1 MTVAWFFLGL
11 GTAAAQ
17 SPGFTVERVS
27 LFVSDGV
34 LAEEIRQIPAP
45 SSTPAPLNNGLTL
58 VRVEST
64 SAGAG
69 VVQWKWLLRNAS
81 ASPLDH
87 LRITSFVDIDQDAS
101 DNTFFNESVSAPAL
115 TAPAGHIAADRWEAG
130 EMGYWAGSLLARAA
144 VGDLSNRSQ
153 APAAGE
159 DMAIALSALPGQLAP
174 GQELSVW
181 LMLGDQDNAG
191 AAQNDLASSR
201 KHFAQF
207 YVFKGTAPDT
217 RAQVDYAVT
226 QTVTNTQYKR
236 GELVQFQVVV
246 SNLGQAAGSGVTL
259 SSTVPASLTDVQWVC
274 KAQGLAACDAT
285 PGAGHQLRVDAQVP
299 AGAGNQVVVT
309 VTGKATADGVLT
321 HRASVAP
328 THTDTVDTNA
338 ANNDS
343 VVQVS
348 VSSAAGA
355 QADLAV
361 FKTTSTPNVLPG
373 GKLAFQLVVVNH
385 GPAAVSAARLEDLMP
400 SGVDE
405 VRWTCS
411 ARGGAVCGAAA
422 GQGADIRVP
431 AEMPVGASITIDVT
445 GVMAQAGGPLVNT
458 VTVASE
464 LPDPLLSN
472 NRASAS
478 INAPVGAL
486 ASIPTLGWLALCLL
500 SVCTLLVGVLW
511 LQRKGGRGSLRG
523 WTLGLLLV
531 LGLGAGGDSHAIFVN
546 GDFENQTVAGWT
558 KRFGLN
564 PGLTGA
570 PPFQVTDVRF
580 SGGGVEKVTVVD
592 GRFDP
597 RAPQLVLPRQGN
609 FSAKVNDDD
618 NGAHINEI
626 SQKGVIAETD
636 RDPGDGKLH
645 VRFSYAAVLEDP
657 GHEPTGQPYFFVEIK
672 DLTKGQTLYYDFAFA
687 NQPGRV
693 FYTTIY
699 KGSKWVSTPFIDV
712 DLEVPDSS
720 LGNELQI
727 RVVGADCAHS
737 GHGGYVYVDAFGSVS
752 IPPQGACVND
762 LQLRAKPG
770 NVQLTWADT
779 GAASYAVYRADKLE
793 GPYVRLGTTQSR
805 HATWLDRTVQPQTT
819 YYYSIRAL
827 DVDGNAL
834 CSSGEVATYVPAH
847 WSVGDPVNRPPIF
860 SSQPVLSGDVRQLY
874 EYQATAID
882 ADGDPL
888 SYQLMY
894 APVGMAVDAATGKI
908 SWQPGLMGDFRV
920 NLQVSDGKGLLA
932 SQAFSIH
939 VVDGNLPPQITSQFP
954 AKVPAG
960 VSFSHQVEATDPEK
974 GPLQYTLGSQAAGI
988 SIDASGRISW
998 TDPQPGTYPLVIQV
1012 TDQYGARDVQRVV
1025 VAVQA
1030 FPEFSSL
1037 PVVTATVAQPYT
1049 YQALASDRD
1058 GDPIVYS
1065 VLSGPAGLVISPS
1078 SGAVTWPS
1086 PVAGTAAVVLAATDP
1101 DGNQGKQSFSIR
1113 VTTTPNRAPVF
1124 TATPVT
1130 YVAYPA
1136 TYSYTASASDAD
1148 GDNLGWKLL
1157 QAPVDMS
1164 INERTGAIAW
1174 KFASNVAGKFAVRV
1188 QVDDRR
1194 GGQTEQAFEIQVPV
1208 YGNGAPTITSR
1219 PPSQVRAG
1227 AVYSYTVSA
1236 SDPEGETLSYRLAS
1250 GPAAASWA
1258 GNQLSWAT
1266 SAADVGVHALL
1277 IEVADTAGNVA
1288 QQNWQLEVLPA
1299 SGNQPPVI
1307 SSSPKV
1313 TAVAGGV
1320 YEYQVVASDRDGDPL
1335 SYRLLTG
1342 PAGMAI
1348 SATGKLEWAV
1358 PAGFAGSETVEVQVA
1373 DGRGGEVTQAFAIGV
1388 GITANRPPLINSTP
1402 VATGTAGAAYLYQIL
1417 ASDPDADVLTY
1428 SVSTSEPGI
1437 TVDAQ
1442 TGRVSWAVPAGAS
1455 GQAQLTVLVT
1465 DGKGGTASQ
1474 TYAIGVG
1481 QPGNR
1486 PPRVTTQPGTS
1497 AVSGASYT
1505 YALKAVD
1512 ADGDTLVYALTE
1524 FPQGML
1530 IDSST
1535 GAIQWPIP
1543 ADVAGLAPVT
1553 VEVTDGKGG
1562 IATQG
1567 YAISVSGA
1575 SNRAPAFS
1583 STPVTSAT
1591 AGTAYAYTAR
1601 ATDPDGDA
1609 ISYSLTSAP
1618 AGMAI
1623 HATSGAL
1630 SWMPTLAQGG
1640 SHTVAVRATDAKG
1653 AYATQ
1658 IFGIYVQLPTN
1669 NPPQIS
1675 SKPTLRWAPGVPY
1688 QYQVT
1693 ATDPESDP
1701 LTYALDKAPAGMAIS
1716 ASTGLLTW
1724 NSPVLGSHAVEI
1736 KVQDTRGAY
1745 VVQSY
1750 TLQIAA
1756 NREPVITSAAVPSAA
1771 IGAPYAYQ
1779 VVANDPDGDFLTY
1792 RMSGAPASLTLS
1804 AAGLISGTPTAQG
1817 THAIT
1822 VTVSDGQASVTQ
1834 SWTLRVTEPAAG
1846 GPLEAGVTPS
1856 PKYLNLGESTSLQV
1870 FAQRGTAPY
1879 TVSSL
1884 TVNGRAV
1891 TVDAAYRAT
1900 YTPTAMGKHNLRLT
1914 LRDAKGSS
1922 VTVDDW
1928 FGVKDPSDVLAPLA
1942 AITAPGSSDDIT
1954 VTDVFEPTAII
1965 GTASDANLGEYL
1977 LMISPAG
1984 QNQWSKLGGGTAS
1997 VTAAKLG
2004 DLNPQTL
2011 ANGLYDLSLIV
2022 RDISGHETSAKVT
2035 VAISGEQKAA
2045 PLQLTFTDMAF
2056 EIEGLP
2062 LTVRRSYDSL
2072 KRAQRMD
2079 FGYGWSVDYQDVW
2092 LQTNGVP
2099 GRSWVMQETGSGF
2112 SRKICVRPQGS
2123 RVASVRLPDGKL
2135 EQFELRASPECVSV
2149 LEWASNPNVSLA
2161 FSAKA
2166 SNKSGSKLEA
2176 LGYGD
2181 LRLAGGDL
2189 FDMGMTET
2197 FNPTQY
2203 KLTTLDGIEYI
2214 LNKDFGIQQIKDRNG
2229 NTLQFTRSGISHSG
2243 GWALAFTRDAQGK
2256 ISKISGPG
2264 GQVLNYGY
2272 DAADNLTSVVDQTNA
2287 VSDFRYENAKVAHG
2301 LTSYT
2306 DPLGRLALKTTYDDA
2321 GRVLSQTDATGKA
2334 VTVNTDNTTKK
2345 QTIKD
2350 RNGNTT
2356 VYDFDDRGN
2365 VTRVVD
2371 AAGGTTQYAYDAND
2385 NEIEVTDALGR
2396 KTTRSYDAF
2405 GNVTSETDP
2414 AGRVTKTAF
2423 NAQGNV
2429 STITDA
2435 AGNITTNGY
2444 NASGDLTAI
2453 TDAAGKA
2460 FGMGYSPTGSLSSM
2474 TDKAGNATRYTYA
2487 KINGTTLKQSETAPD
2502 GTVTTYAYDSAGNV
2516 ASTTRAIVTQPG
2528 QPATTVVDKTSYDAK
2543 GNVTSRT
2550 NAVGDTT
2557 SYLYDAAGQLLQETD
2572 SQGRKTAHEYSLR
2585 GEKAKTTYADGRVE
2599 SWAYDNNGNETQSCS
2614 GSLCTRTTYDALDRA
2629 TKLTDPMGFVVES
2642 VYDAAGQLT
2651 SSKDAR
2657 GNSTA
2662 FEYDLGGR
2670 ETKQTNA
2677 AGIAVTREYD
2687 LAGNLVKTTD
2697 GLGQATVHVYNNT
2710 QKRSSTTLANGAVT
2724 QFAYDANGVLLS
2736 ETNPLGHA
2744 YQFGHDP
2751 LGALKTVTDP
2761 LGKVTGYSW
2770 NGSNQ
2775 LLTQTDANSHT
2786 TRYGYDSAGRRVAR
2800 TLPGGKSEG
2809 LVYDSEGRLVSRT
2822 DFDGSQTIY
2831 SYDVGGKL
2839 IKVTRSDGRSL
2850 TQGYDSYG
2858 RMNSQ
2863 TDTAYGSLSLTLD
2876 GNGRAT
2882 REAWAH
2888 SSLGTSFNATVDY
2901 AWDGNSNRT
2910 QVSTSGQ
2917 AIKASYNTLNQLDTL
2932 THPDGSTT
2940 RFAYDN
2946 AGNRVQVTRAD
2957 GSTSDYQYNAANQLT
2972 AVLHKKAD
2980 GADIASFVYTLNAA
2994 GQRTQVAE
3002 RMLEVG
3008 SPAATVERT
3017 VHYQYDAA
3025 GKLLQEQ
3032 VAQTAPAVFA
3042 STIDYVYDPVG
3053 NRSRRTVSH
3062 NGQVTSY
3069 QYDSHD
3075 RLTQSVDSLNGTTSY
3090 QWDER
3095 GNLVQ
3100 KASPADTTT
3109 YAWTVDNRLAKVS
3122 TAAKTVEYGYDSSG
3136 RRIKRLVKE
3145 GATTTETHYKV
3156 DHQRNYSEI
3165 LVEST
3170 KVNSGAWVDTVHV
3183 HTPDGLGELIAS
3195 TSAGAQTQLF
3205 SDGLGSVRVAQTAA
3219 ASHVF
3224 SYDAFGIA
3232 LGATEGM
3239 PANAADASATSHRYT
3254 GEYADSQTGLL
3265 HLRARDYDPQIGRFI
3280 SMDEHPGANRI
3291 PLTLNKYL
3299 YGNADPVNTVDPSGN
3314 FGLGGMMSAGM
3325 NISVSSIARF
3335 AVHEM
3340 IVDRLAGKIVE
3351 GMISSVIKGGTLMPS
3366 GNPGLNGFIQALAT
3380 QCSFTKKNCLV
3391 GNKIPVLSTGM
3402 ELPMHSMHIAASQYG
3417 FGNTSS
3423 GVGVTSSVLVRGQ
3436 GSGGR
3441 TWYKKMHPCML
3452 GKVGDKLTCDEYPF
3466 FSTMNGGLANYN
3478 NDTVSLQLLP
3488 GWESSRQGGLMSSFY
3503 SNAKVTAGK
3512 PYFSIGNTLLPSY
3525 YIKDR
3530 VLRPLK

>member
-1 MTVAWFFLGL
+1 M
-11 GTAAAQ
+11 AAAQ
-17 SPGFTVERVS
+17 TASFTVERVS
-27 LFVSDGV
+27 LFLSDGAA
-34 LAEEIRQIPAP
+34 AEEIRQIPAE
-45 SSTPAPLNNGLTL
+45 SLAPLQNGLTL
-58 VRVEST
+58 VNTEKS
-64 SAGAG
+64 SFGKDG
-69 VVQWKWLLRNAS
+69 VQWKWLLRNNS
-81 ASPLDH
+81 ALPLENV
-87 LRITSFVDIDQDAS
+87 RITGFVDIDQDAAQ
-101 DNTFFNESVSAPAL
+101 NTFFNEAVVAPSL

-130 EMGYWAGSLLARAA
+130 EMGYWNGSLLARAA
-144 VGDLSNRSQ
+144 TGDLSNSTLPN
-153 APAAGE
+153 AGGE
-159 DMAIALSALPGQLAP
+159 DMAIAMSAVPGAIAP
-174 GQELSVW
+174 GQDVRVW
-181 LMLGDQDNAG
+181 LVVGDEENGG
-191 AAQNDLASSR
+191 ATQNDLASAR
-201 KHFAQF
+201 RHFAQF
-207 YVFKGTAPDT
+207 YLFKGAAPDT

-226 QTVTNTQYKR
+226 QTVAQAHYQVGERVQYR
-236 GELVQFQVVV
+236 LVV
-246 SNLGQAAGSGVTL
+246 SNAGLAAGTGVTL
-259 SSTVPASLTDVQWVC
+259 SSAVPASLADVQWSC
-274 KAQGLAACDAT
+274 SAQGLAVCDASPRT
-285 PGAGHQLRVDAQVP
+285 GHQLRVDAQVP
-299 AGAGNQVVVT
+299 AGTGNQVVVT
-309 VTGKATADGVLT
+309 VTGTATVDGVLT
-321 HRASVAP
+321 HRATVAP
-328 THTDTVDTNA
+328 THTDTVDTDA

-343 VVQVS
+343 LVQVS
-348 VSSAAGA
+348 VGSAGAA

-361 FKTTSTPNVLPG
+361 SKTTSTPHVLPG
-373 GKLAFQLVVVNH
+373 GPVAFQLVAVNH
-385 GPAAVSAARLEDLMP
+385 GPAAVTAAQLEDLVP
-400 SGVDE
+400 SGVE
-405 VRWTCS
+405 AVRWTCS
-411 ARGGAVCGAAA
+411 ARGGAVCRAAS
-422 GQGADIRVP
+422 GQGSDVRVR

-445 GVMAQAGGPLVNT
+445 GVMAQADGPLVNT
-458 VTVASE
+458 VTLASE
-464 LPDPLLSN
+464 LPDPVLSN

-478 INAPVGAL
+478 VNAPAGAL
-486 ASIPTLGWLALCLL
+486 KAIPAMGWLALSVL
-500 SVCTLLVGVLW
+500 SVSTLVLGALW
-511 LQRKGGRGSLRG
+511 LQRRDALRSRRG
-523 WTLGLLLV
+523 WTLALLLV

-546 GDFENQTVAGWT
+546 GDFEGQTLTGWT

-570 PPFQVTDVRF
+570 PPFQVGDVRF
-580 SGGGVEKVTVVD
+580 NGGGVEKVTVVD

-672 DLTKGQTLYYDFAFA
+672 DLTKGETLYYDFAFA

-699 KGSKWVSTPFIDV
+699 NGSKWVSTPFIDV

-793 GPYVRLGTTQSR
+793 GPFVRLGTTQSR
-805 HATWLDRTVQPQTT
+805 HATWLDRTVQPQKT

-827 DVDGNAL
+827 DVDGHAR

-847 WSVGDPVNRPPIF
+847 WSIGDPVNRPPIF
-860 SSQPVLSGDVRQLY
+860 TSQPVLAGDVRQLY
-874 EYQATAID
+874 EYQATAVD

-894 APVGMAVDAATGKI
+894 APVGMSVDAASGKI

-960 VSFSHQVEATDPEK
+960 VSFSHQVTATDPEK
-974 GPLQYTLGSQAAGI
+974 GPLQYTLGSQAEGI
-988 SIDASGRISW
+988 SIDAAGRITW

-1025 VAVQA
+1025 VSVQA
-1030 FPEFSSL
+1030 FPEFTSL

-1058 GDPIVYS
+1058 GDPVIYS
-1065 VLSGPAGLVISPS
+1065 VLSGPAGLVINAS

-1086 PVAGTAAVVLAATDP
+1086 PVTGTAAVVLAATDP

-1113 VTTTPNRAPVF
+1113 VTASPNRAPVF
-1124 TATPVT
+1124 SATPVT
-1130 YVAYPA
+1130 YVAYPN
-1136 TYSYTASASDAD
+1136 TYGYTASASDAD
-1148 GDNLGWKLL
+1148 GDNLVWTLL
-1157 QAPVDMS
+1157 QAPADMA
-1164 INERTGAIAW
+1164 INARNGAIAW

-1188 QVDDRR
+1188 LVDDQR

-1227 AVYSYTVSA
+1227 AIYSYSVSA
-1236 SDPEGETLSYRLAS
+1236 TDPEGETLSYRLAS
-1250 GPAAASWA
+1250 GPAAAAWA

-1266 SAADVGVHALL
+1266 SAADVGVHAML

-1307 SSSPKV
+1307 SSTPKV

-1320 YEYQVVASDRDGDPL
+1320 YEYQVVATDRDGDPL
-1335 SYRLLTG
+1335 SYQLLTG
-1342 PAGMAI
+1342 PAGMTL
-1348 SATGKLEWAV
+1348 SATGKLEWPV
-1358 PAGFAGSETVEVQVA
+1358 PAGFAGSETVEIQVA
-1373 DGRGGEVTQAFAIGV
+1373 DGRGGEVTQAYAIGV

-1417 ASDPDADVLTY
+1417 ASDPDGDALTY

-1437 TVDAQ
+1437 SVDAQ

-1497 AVSGASYT
+1497 GVSGASYT

-1512 ADGDTLVYALTE
+1512 ADGDTLAYALTE
-1524 FPQGML
+1524 FPQGMV

-1535 GAIQWPIP
+1535 GAIQWSIP
-1543 ADVAGLAPVT
+1543 ANVAGLAPVM

-1609 ISYSLTSAP
+1609 ISYTLDAAP

-1623 HATSGAL
+1623 NATSGAI
-1630 SWMPTLAQGG
+1630 SWTPTLAQGG
-1640 SHTVAVRATDAKG
+1640 THAVAVRATDAKG

-1658 IFGIYVQLPTN
+1658 SFGIYVQLPNN

-1693 ATDPESDP
+1693 ATDPENDP
-1701 LTYALDKAPAGMAIS
+1701 LTYALDKAPAGMAM
-1716 ASTGLLTW
+1716 AAGTGLLTW

-1756 NREPVITSAAVPSAA
+1756 NREPVITSAPVPSAA
-1771 IGAPYAYQ
+1771 IATPYAYQ
-1779 VVANDPDGDFLTY
+1779 VVATDPDGDFLTY
-1792 RMSGAPASLTLS
+1792 RMSGAPASLTMS
-1804 AAGLISGTPTAQG
+1804 ATGLISGTPTAQG

-1856 PKYLNLGESTSLQV
+1856 PKYLNLGESTTLQV
-1870 FAQRGTAPY
+1870 FAHGGTAPY

-1891 TVDAAYRAT
+1891 TVDAAYQAVF
-1900 YTPTAMGKHNLRLT
+1900 TPTAMGKHNLRLT

-1954 VTDVFEPTAII
+1954 VTDVYEPTAII
-1965 GTASDANLGEYL
+1965 GTASDANLAEYL

-1984 QNQWSKLGGGTAS
+1984 QNQWSKLGGGSAS

-2011 ANGLYDLSLIV
+2011 ANGLYDLGLIV
-2022 RDISGHETSAKVT
+2022 RDVSGNETSAKVT

-2092 LQTNGVP
+2092 LQTNGVL

-2112 SRKICVRPQGS
+2112 NRKICVRPQGS
-2123 RVASVRLPDGKL
+2123 RVASVRMPDGRL
-2135 EQFELRASPECVSV
+2135 EQFDLRASPECVSV
-2149 LEWASNPNVSLA
+2149 LQWASNPSVSLA

-2176 LGYGD
+2176 LGYSD

-2189 FDMGMTET
+2189 FDLGTTET

-2229 NTLQFTRSGISHSG
+2229 NSLQFTRSGISHSG

-2256 ISKISGPG
+2256 ISKITGPG

-2272 DAADNLTSVVDQTNA
+2272 DAADNLISVVDQSNA
-2287 VSDFRYENAKVAHG
+2287 VSDFRYENPKVAHG

-2321 GRVLSQTDATGKA
+2321 GRVLSQTDAAGKA
-2334 VTVNTDNTTKK
+2334 VTVSTDNTANK

-2365 VTRVVD
+2365 ITRVLD
-2371 AAGGTTQYAYDAND
+2371 AAGGITQYAYDAHD
-2385 NEIEVTDALGR
+2385 NEIEVIDALGR

-2414 AGRVTKTAF
+2414 AGRVTQTAF

-2429 STITDA
+2429 TTITDA

-2474 TDKAGNATRYTYA
+2474 TDKVGNVTRYTYA
-2487 KINGTTLKQSETAPD
+2487 KINGTTLKQTETAPD

-2516 ASTTRAIVTQPG
+2516 TSTTRAIVTQPG
-2528 QPATTVVDKTSYDAK
+2528 QPATTVVEKTSYDTK

-2557 SYLYDAAGQLLQETD
+2557 TYLYDAAGQLVQETD

-2585 GEKAKTTYADGRVE
+2585 GEKSKTTYPDGRVE
-2599 SWAYDNNGNETQSCS
+2599 SWAYDNNGNETQSCT
-2614 GSLCTRTTYDALDRA
+2614 GSLCTRTAYDALDRA
-2629 TKLTDPMGFVVES
+2629 TKVTDPMGFAVES
-2642 VYDAAGQLT
+2642 VYDAAGQLS

-2662 FEYDLGGR
+2662 FEYDLAGR

-2677 AGIAVTREYD
+2677 AGIEVTREYD

-2697 GLGQATVHVYNNT
+2697 GLGRATVHAYNST
-2710 QKRSSTTLANGAVT
+2710 QKRTSTTLAHGAVT

-2761 LGKVTGYSW
+2761 LGKVTGYTW

-2775 LLTQTDANSHT
+2775 LLTQTDANGHT

-2800 TLPGGKSEG
+2800 ILPGGKSEG

-2839 IKVTRSDGRSL
+2839 SKVTRSDGRSL
-2850 TQGYDSYG
+2850 SQGYDSFG

-2863 TDTAYGSLSLTLD
+2863 TDTAYGNLGLTLD
-2876 GNGRAT
+2876 GNDRVT
-2882 REAWAH
+2882 REVWSH
-2888 SSLGTSFNATVDY
+2888 NSLGTSFSATLDY
-2901 AWDGNSNRT
+2901 AWDANSNRT

-2917 AIKASYNTLNQLDTL
+2917 AIKASYNTLNQLETL
-2932 THPDGSTT
+2932 THPDGTTT

-2946 AGNRVQVTRAD
+2946 AGNRVQVMRAD
-2957 GSTSDYQYNAANQLT
+2957 GSTTDYQYNLANQLT

-3002 RMLEVG
+3002 RMVGVG
-3008 SPAATVERT
+3008 SPAATVERS

-3025 GKLLQEQ
+3025 GKLLQER
-3032 VAQTAPAVFA
+3032 VAQTAPAVFD
-3042 STIDYVYDPVG
+3042 STIDYVYDDVG

-3062 NGQVTSY
+3062 NGQVTTY

-3075 RLTQSVDSLNGTTSY
+3075 RLTQSVDSLTGTTTY

-3109 YAWTVDNRLAKVS
+3109 YGWTVDNRLAKVS
-3122 TAAKTVEYGYDSSG
+3122 TGAKTVEYGYDSSG

-3156 DHQRNYSEI
+3156 DHQRGYSEI
-3165 LVEST
+3165 LIEST
-3170 KVNSGAWVDTVHV
+3170 KVNSGAWLDTVHV

-3195 TSAGAQTQLF
+3195 TSAGVQTQLF

-3219 ASHVF
+3219 TSHVF

-3239 PANAADASATSHRYT
+3239 PANAADAAATSHRYT

-3265 HLRARDYDPQIGRFI
+3265 HLRARDYDPQVGRFI

-3335 AVHEM
+3335 AAHEM

-3402 ELPMHSMHIAASQYG
+3402 ELPMHSMHMAASQYG

-3436 GSGGR
+3436 GAGGR
-3441 TWYKKMHPCML
+3441 SWYRKMHPCML

-3503 SNAKVTAGK
+3503 SSAKVSAGK

-3530 VLRPLK
+3530 VPRPLK

>member
-1 MTVAWFFLGL
+1 MTLWLWSAS
-11 GTAAAQ
+11 AAAQ
-17 SPGFTVERVS
+17 TANMTLERVS
-27 LFVSDGV
+27 LFFSDGV
-34 LAEEIRQIPAP
+34 SAEEIRQVPAQAQ
-45 SSTPAPLNNGLTL
+45 APLKNGLTL
-58 VRVEST
+58 INAEKS
-64 SAGAG
+64 SFGASG
-69 VVQWKWLLRNAS
+69 VQWKWLLRNS
-81 ASPLDH
+81 TLSPLDDV
-87 LRITSFVDIDQDAS
+87 RITGFVDIDQDAA
-101 DNTFFNESVSAPAL
+101 DNTFFNESVLAPTL

-130 EMGYWAGSLLARAA
+130 EMGYWTGSLLSRAA
-144 VGDLSNRSQ
+144 VGDLLNSTQ

-159 DMAIALSALPGQLAP
+159 DMAIALSAIPGQLAP

-181 LMLGDQDNAG
+181 LVVGDQDNAG
-191 AAQNDLASSR
+191 ATQNDLASLR

-207 YVFKGTAPDT
+207 YLFKGAAPDN

-226 QTVTNTQYKR
+226 QTVASTQYKV
-236 GELVQFQVVV
+236 GELVQYRLVV
-246 SNLGQAAGSGVTL
+246 SNAGLAAGSGVTL
-259 SSTVPASLTDVQWVC
+259 SSMVPASLADVQWVC
-274 KAQGLAACDAT
+274 SAQGLAACDAS
-285 PGAGHQLRVDAQVP
+285 PGMGHQLRVDAQVP
-299 AGAGNQVVVT
+299 AGAGNQVMVT

-328 THTDTVDTNA
+328 TNADTVDTNA

-343 VVQVS
+343 LVQVS
-348 VSSAAGA
+348 VSTAGAA

-373 GKLAFQLVVVNH
+373 GKLAFQLVAVNH
-385 GPAAVSAARLEDLMP
+385 GPAAVSAARLQDLMP
-400 SGVDE
+400 SGVEDM
-405 VRWTCS
+405 RWTCS
-411 ARGGAVCGAAA
+411 ARGGAVCGTAS
-422 GQGADIRVP
+422 GQGGDIQVL

-445 GVMAQAGGPLVNT
+445 GAMAQAGGHLVNT
-458 VTVASE
+458 ASVASE
-464 LPDPLLSN
+464 LPDPVLSN
-472 NRASAS
+472 NSASAS
-478 INAPVGAL
+478 VNAPAGAL
-486 ASIPTLGWLALCLL
+486 KSIPTMGWLALSLL
-500 SVCTLLVGVLW
+500 SGCTLLLGARW
-511 LQRKGGRGSLRG
+511 LQRKGGLGSRRSWMLA
-523 WTLGLLLV
+523 LLLV

-546 GDFENQTVAGWT
+546 GDFESQTVTGWT

-570 PPFQVTDVRF
+570 PPFQVGDVRF
-580 SGGGVEKVTVVD
+580 NGGGVEKVSVVD

-657 GHEPTGQPYFFVEIK
+657 SHNPTNQPYFFVEIK
-672 DLTKGQTLYYDFAFA
+672 DLTKGETLYYDFAFA

-693 FYTTIY
+693 FYTTVY
-699 KGSKWVSTPFIDV
+699 KGSKWLSTPFIDV
-712 DLEVPDSS
+712 DLEVADSS

-727 RVVGADCAHS
+727 RVVGADCS
-737 GHGGYVYVDAFGSVS
+737 QGGHGGYVYVDAFGSVS

-762 LQLRAKPG
+762 LQLRAKPS

-793 GPYVRLGTTQSR
+793 GPFVRLGTTQSR
-805 HATWLDRTVQPQTT
+805 HSTWLDRTVQAQKT

-827 DVDGNAL
+827 DADGHAL

-860 SSQPVLSGDVRQLY
+860 TSQPVLAGDVRQLY

-894 APVGMAVDAATGKI
+894 APVGMTVDAATGKI

-960 VSFSHQVEATDPEK
+960 VSFSHQVTATDPER

-988 SIDASGRISW
+988 SINASGGIYW
-998 TDPQPGTYPLVIQV
+998 TNPEPGTYPLVIQV
-1012 TDQYGARDVQRVV
+1012 TDQFGARDVQRVV
-1025 VAVQA
+1025 VSVQA
-1030 FPEFSSL
+1030 FPAFTSL
-1037 PVVTATVAQPYT
+1037 PVLTATVAQPYT

-1058 GDPIVYS
+1058 GDAIVYS
-1065 VLSGPAGLVISPS
+1065 VLSGPAGLVINAS

-1113 VTTTPNRAPVF
+1113 TTATPNRAPVF
-1124 TATPVT
+1124 IATPVT

-1136 TYSYTASASDAD
+1136 TYGYTASASDAD
-1148 GDNLGWKLL
+1148 GDNLVWKLL
-1157 QAPVDMS
+1157 QAPAGMTIS
-1164 INERTGAIAW
+1164 ERTGAIAW

-1188 QVDDRR
+1188 QVDDQR
-1194 GGQTEQAFEIQVPV
+1194 GGQTEQAFEIQLPV
-1208 YGNGAPTITSR
+1208 YGNGAPAITSR

-1227 AVYSYTVSA
+1227 AIYSYSVSA
-1236 SDPEGETLSYRLAS
+1236 TDPEGETLSYRLAS
-1250 GPAAASWA
+1250 GPAAAAWA

-1266 SAADVGVHALL
+1266 SVADVGVHALL

-1307 SSSPKV
+1307 SSTPKV

-1320 YEYQVVASDRDGDPL
+1320 YEYQVVATDRDGDPL
-1335 SYRLLTG
+1335 SYQLLTG
-1342 PAGMAI
+1342 PAGMTI
-1348 SATGKLEWAV
+1348 SATGKLEWPV
-1358 PAGFAGSETVEVQVA
+1358 PAGFAGSETVEIKVS
-1373 DGRGGEVTQAFAIGV
+1373 DGRDGEVTQAYAIGV
-1388 GITANRPPLINSTP
+1388 GVTANRPPLINSTP

-1442 TGRVSWAVPAGAS
+1442 TGRVSWAVPAGTS
-1455 GQAQLTVLVT
+1455 GQAQLTVQVT

-1535 GAIQWPIP
+1535 GAIQWSVP
-1543 ADVAGLAPVT
+1543 ANVAGLAPVM

-1591 AGTAYAYTAR
+1591 AGSAYAYTAR

-1609 ISYSLTSAP
+1609 ISYTLVSAP

-1623 HATSGAL
+1623 HATSGAI
-1630 SWMPTLAQGG
+1630 SWTPTLAQGG
-1640 SHTVAVRATDAKG
+1640 THAVAVRATDAKG

-1658 IFGIYVQLPTN
+1658 SFGVYVQLPTN

-1675 SKPTLRWAPGVPY
+1675 SKPALRWAPGVPY

-1693 ATDPESDP
+1693 ATDPENDP

-1716 ASTGLLTW
+1716 ASGLLTW

-1736 KVQDTRGAY
+1736 KVQDSRGAY

-1756 NREPVITSAAVPSAA
+1756 NREPVITSAPVPTAA
-1771 IGAPYAYQ
+1771 IAAPYAYQ
-1779 VVANDPDGDFLTY
+1779 VVATDPDGDFLTY
-1792 RMSGAPASLTLS
+1792 RMSGAPASLTMS
-1804 AAGLISGTPTAQG
+1804 ATGLISGTPTSQG
-1817 THAIT
+1817 THAII

-1856 PKYLNLGESTSLQV
+1856 PKYLNLGESTTLQV
-1870 FAQRGTAPY
+1870 FAQGGTAPY

-1891 TVDAAYRAT
+1891 TVNAAYQAIF
-1900 YTPTAMGKHNLRLT
+1900 TPTAMGKHNLRLT

-1954 VTDVFEPTAII
+1954 VTDVFEPTAIM
-1965 GTASDANLGEYL
+1965 GTASDANLAEYL

-1984 QNQWSKLGGGTAS
+1984 QNQWSKIGGGSAS

-2011 ANGLYDLSLIV
+2011 ANGLYDLGLVV
-2022 RDISGHETSAKVT
+2022 RDISGNETSAKVT
-2035 VAISGEQKAA
+2035 VAISGEQKTA

-2092 LQTNGVP
+2092 LQTNGVL

-2112 SRKICVRPQGS
+2112 NRKICVRPQGS
-2123 RVASVRLPDGKL
+2123 RVASVRMPDGRL
-2135 EQFELRASPECVSV
+2135 EQFDLRASPECVSV
-2149 LEWASNPNVSLA
+2149 LQWASNPSVSLA

-2176 LGYGD
+2176 LGYSD

-2189 FDMGMTET
+2189 FDMGTTET
-2197 FNPTQY
+2197 FNPSQY

-2229 NTLQFTRSGISHSG
+2229 NSLQFTRSGISHSG

-2272 DAADNLTSVVDQTNA
+2272 DAADNLISVVDQSNA
-2287 VSDFRYENAKVAHG
+2287 ASDFRYENPKVAHG

-2321 GRVLSQTDATGKA
+2321 GRVLSQTDAAGKA
-2334 VTVNTDNTTKK
+2334 VTVSTDNTANK

-2365 VTRVVD
+2365 ITRVLD

-2385 NEIEVTDALGR
+2385 NEIEVIDALGR

-2429 STITDA
+2429 TTITDA
-2435 AGNITTNGY
+2435 AGNVTTNGY

-2474 TDKAGNATRYTYA
+2474 TDKVGNATRYTYA
-2487 KINGTTLKQSETAPD
+2487 KINGTTLKQTETAPD

-2516 ASTTRAIVTQPG
+2516 ISTTRAIVTQPG
-2528 QPATTVVDKTSYDAK
+2528 QPATTVVEKSSYDTK

-2550 NAVGDTT
+2550 NAVGDTST
-2557 SYLYDAAGQLLQETD
+2557 YLYDAAGQLVQETD

-2585 GEKAKTTYADGRVE
+2585 GEKSKTTYPDGRVE
-2599 SWAYDNNGNETQSCS
+2599 SWAYDNNGNETQSCI
-2614 GSLCTRTTYDALDRA
+2614 GSLCTRTAYDALDRA
-2629 TKLTDPMGFVVES
+2629 TKVTDPMGFVVES
-2642 VYDAAGQLT
+2642 VYDAAGQLA

-2662 FEYDLGGR
+2662 FEYDLAGR

-2677 AGIAVTREYD
+2677 AGIEVTREYD

-2697 GLGQATVHVYNNT
+2697 GLGRATVHVYNNT
-2710 QKRSSTTLANGAVT
+2710 QKRTSTTLANGAVT

-2761 LGKVTGYSW
+2761 LGKATGYTW

-2775 LLTQTDANSHT
+2775 LLTQTDANGHS

-2839 IKVTRSDGRSL
+2839 SKVTRSDGRSL
-2850 TQGYDSYG
+2850 SQGYDSFG

-2863 TDTAYGSLSLTLD
+2863 TDTAYGNLGLTLD
-2876 GNGRAT
+2876 GNDRVT
-2882 REAWAH
+2882 REVWSH
-2888 SSLGTSFNATVDY
+2888 SSLGTSFSATLDY
-2901 AWDGNSNRT
+2901 AWDANSNRT

-2917 AIKASYNTLNQLDTL
+2917 TIKAGYNTLNQLETL

-2957 GSTSDYQYNAANQLT
+2957 GSTTDYQYNLANQLT

-3002 RMLEVG
+3002 RMVGVG
-3008 SPAATVERT
+3008 SPAETVERT
-3017 VHYQYDAA
+3017 VRYQYDAA
-3025 GKLLQEQ
+3025 GKLLQER
-3032 VAQTAPAVFA
+3032 VAQTAPAVFD
-3042 STIDYVYDPVG
+3042 STIDYVYDAVG
-3053 NRSRRTVSH
+3053 NRSRRSVSH
-3062 NGQVTSY
+3062 NGQVTTY

-3075 RLTQSVDSLNGTTSY
+3075 RLTQSVDSLSGTTTY

-3122 TAAKTVEYGYDSSG
+3122 TGAKTVEYGYDSSG

-3156 DHQRNYSEI
+3156 DHQRSYSEI

-3219 ASHVF
+3219 TSHVF

-3239 PANAADASATSHRYT
+3239 PANAADAAATSHRYT

-3265 HLRARDYDPQIGRFI
+3265 HLRARDYDPQLGRFI
-3280 SMDEHPGANRI
+3280 SMDEHPGASRI

-3314 FGLGGMMSAGM
+3314 IFISMAMPNFGHLMRVTSAGTRALG
-3325 NISVSSIARF
+3325 ILDKLDHALTLLQLVHAYQQVWSVFQGPEWQNSMKDAKNQKGF
-3335 AVHEM
+3335 VNAMENFDVAVAE
-3340 IVDRLAGKIVE
+3340 LAGKSAAIFAN
-3351 GMISSVIKGGTLMPS
+3351 KGVAKAMGEFIRGTRNALLIYGPTPEIPGKVSPFPVKQVKVGTLS
-3366 GNPGLNGFIQALAT
+3366 
-3380 QCSFTKKNCLV
+3380 
-3391 GNKIPVLSTGM
+3391 LSKSHRDIYVEFGVR
-3402 ELPMHSMHIAASQYG
+3402 SQ
-3417 FGNTSS
+3417 
-3423 GVGVTSSVLVRGQ
+3423 Q
-3436 GSGGR
+3436 GGR
-3441 TWYKKMHPCML
+3441 ML
-3452 GKVGDKLTCDEYPF
+3452 GAGHRWSREGNLQWFRQDWHSAVGHNSQSLCFPIA
-3466 FSTMNGGLANYN
+3466 GGSYH
-3478 NDTVSLQLLP
+3478 
-3488 GWESSRQGGLMSSFY
+3488 Y
-3503 SNAKVTAGK
+3503 HCAK
-3512 PYFSIGNTLLPSY
+3512 
-3525 YIKDR
+3525 
-3530 VLRPLK
+3530 